1 MIGFDRLTSLLERYR
16 ALGID
21 RQVDYEKFYLYSII
35 THSTAIEGSTL
46 TEQENQLLFDEGI
59 SSQGRTIVEQMMNL
73 DLKRAYEESR
83 VLAQSH
89 IPITADI
96 LRHLAGLVMKNTGST
111 YNTALGQ
118 FSSADGDFR
127 LVNVSAGFGG
137 RSYMDYHKV
146 PAEMEEFCAWL
157 NEERAKQMTEEER
170 YALSF
175 EAHYRLVTI
184 HPWVDGN
191 GRMAR
196 LLMNHIQ
203 FEFGLMPSKVLR
215 EDRGEYISALVT
227 ARDCEDTSVFHE
239 FMVDEMVKT
248 LSTEID
254 GFLMSTGLKKQKSRD
269 RILEELREH
278 PDYSSNQLAP
288 IIGITR
294 KGVEKQLAILKSQGL
309 LRREGPD
316 RGGRWV
322 VAESNEERIS
332 LFTKLQNY
340 FPSTPITK
348 AWVFGSFAR
357 CEERPDSDLDL
368 IVTYDKEAK
377 VSLLDIIRMKLDMEQ
392 LTGRKIDLVEDGYL
406 KDFAKESAE
415 KDKYLIYERKH

>member
-1 MIGFDRLTSLLERYR
+1 MIRFDKLTSLLERYR

-46 TEQENQLLFDEGI
+46 TELENQLLFDEGI
-59 SSQGRTIVEQMMNL
+59 SSQGKTIIEQMMNL

-83 VLAQSH
+83 VLAKSQV
-89 IPITADI
+89 PITADI
-96 LRHLAGLVMKNTGST
+96 LKHLAGLVMKNTGST

-118 FSSADGDFR
+118 FSSSDGDFR

-146 PAEMEEFCAWL
+146 PAKIDEFCKWL
-157 NEERAKQMTEEER
+157 NEERSRKMIENER

-203 FEFGLMPSKVLR
+203 FEFGLVPSKALR
-215 EDRGEYISALVT
+215 EDREDYISSLIT
-227 ARDCEDTSVFHE
+227 ARDAEDTSVFHE
-239 FMVDEMVKT
+239 FMVDEMVKV
-248 LSTEID
+248 LSAEID
-254 GFLMSTGLKKQKSRD
+254 GYLISTGIKKQKSRE
-269 RILEELREH
+269 RILEELKVH
-278 PDYSSNQLAP
+278 PDYSSTQLAP
-288 IIGITR
+288 IIGITQ
-294 KGVEKQLAILKSQGL
+294 KGVEKQLAVLKSQGL

-322 VAESNEERIS
+322 VI
-332 LFTKLQNY
+332 K
-340 FPSTPITK
+340 
-348 AWVFGSFAR
+348 
-357 CEERPDSDLDL
+357 
-368 IVTYDKEAK
+368 
-377 VSLLDIIRMKLDMEQ
+377 
-392 LTGRKIDLVEDGYL
+392 
-406 KDFAKESAE
+406 
-415 KDKYLIYERKH
+415 